1 MQKRNKGLD
10 FKKKEDEFLKVKENQ
25 NVAVQSLKDKVAK
38 KLNKLLDINPL
49 RIDFYERYQEIIE
62 DYNQGKEYR
71 SIKEIFDELVVLL
84 GDLSEES
91 KRAERENL
99 EEEELTVFD
108 MILKDKKISD
118 KEKAQVK
125 EAAKELLKRLKKKEF
140 KVQHWTEK
148 IQTAS
153 AVKKVIEDYLFEK
166 LPSPSYDEDIQI
178 KSEILFND
186 FKERYANFSF
196 EAA

>member
-1 MQKRNKGLD
+1 MILYYHKKNERVEMQKRNKGLD
-10 FKKKEDEFLKVKENQ
+10 FKKIEDEFLKVKENQ

-108 MILKDKKISD
+108 MLLKDKKISD

-125 EAAKELLKRLKKKEF
+125 EAAKE
-140 KVQHWTEK
+140 
-148 IQTAS
+148 
-153 AVKKVIEDYLFEK
+153 
-166 LPSPSYDEDIQI
+166 
-178 KSEILFND
+178 
-186 FKERYANFSF
+186 
-196 EAA
+196 

>member
-1 MQKRNKGLD
+1 M
-10 FKKKEDEFLKVKENQ
+10 
-25 NVAVQSLKDKVAK
+25 
-38 KLNKLLDINPL
+38 
-49 RIDFYERYQEIIE
+49 
-62 DYNQGKEYR
+62 GKEYR

-108 MILKDKKISD
+108 MLLKDKKISD

-153 AVKKVIEDYLFEK
+153 AVKKLIVNYFC
-166 LPSPSYDEDIQI
+166 
-178 KSEILFND
+178 
-186 FKERYANFSF
+186 
-196 EAA
+196 

>member
-1 MQKRNKGLD
+1 MILYYHKKNERVEMQKRNKGLD
-10 FKKKEDEFLKVKENQ
+10 FKKIEDEFLKVKENQ

-108 MILKDKKISD
+108 MLLKDKKISD

-148 IQTAS
+148 I
-153 AVKKVIEDYLFEK
+153 
-166 LPSPSYDEDIQI
+166 
-178 KSEILFND
+178 
-186 FKERYANFSF
+186 
-196 EAA
+196 